1 MSSTNGNS
9 TLKTILQVFAILFSI
24 VLVPALIAI
33 IPAGGAVVTAV
44 DVVSQDNI
52 EAVIEKAGVAGEIY
66 RVAMEETLK
75 ENAELEGI
83 RKDVAED
90 FLKDTIRVEDVED
103 MIGAAIDSFYSGR
116 RASVDFGKI
125 AERTVDGLADLFL
138 QGMEEVYDVWRNGA
152 TPSVFTESFCDEM
165 FHDMEEDFLAEYS
178 EYQVPNLAELE
189 TAYDEKN
196 GKGSFER
203 LIKQEI
209 ESFKENELTDAKEE
223 LLAEAEEVFGE
234 VEKDIE
240 DGINEAVQNKD
251 VRTAFDIF
259 GELDERSDVI
269 KVSVYALIFGIVL
282 FLLLFYMFDTP
293 GFVVTSIPVI
303 IGGIICKVV
312 QFAEGVVFTIVE
324 EAVAENSTG
333 TKALDDLMR
342 TLFDEL
348 LHPVFSG
355 IGKFGTIM
363 LIAGVA
369 LIGLAILR
377 HVLKK
382 QKQESEATLN

>member
-9 TLKTILQVFAILFSI
+9 TLKSILQVFAILFSI

-52 EAVIEKAGVAGEIY
+52 EAVIEKAEVAGEIY
-66 RVAMEETLK
+66 SVAMEEALK
-75 ENAELEGI
+75 ETAELEGI

-103 MIGAAIDSFYSGR
+103 MIGAAIDSLYSGK
-116 RASVDFGKI
+116 RASVDFSKI
-125 AERTVDGLADLFL
+125 AERTVDGMADLFL
-138 QGMEEVYDVWRNGA
+138 QGMEEVYDVWRKGA

-165 FHDMEEDFLAEYS
+165 FHDMEQDFLAEYS
-178 EYQVPNLAELE
+178 EYQVPDLAELE
-189 TAYDEKN
+189 TAYDAKN

-209 ESFKENELTDAKEE
+209 ENFKENELTDVKEE
-223 LLAEAEEVFGE
+223 FLAEAEEVLKE
-234 VEKDIE
+234 VEKDVE
-240 DGINEAVQNKD
+240 DGINEAVQNED

-259 GELDERSDVI
+259 RELGKRSDAI
-269 KVSVYALIFGIVL
+269 KVFVYALIFGIVL

-312 QFAEGVVFTIVE
+312 QFAEGAVFTIVE

-348 LHPVFSG
+348 LHPVFSN

-377 HVLKK
+377 HVIKK
-382 QKQESEATLN
+382 QKQESEATFN

>member
-9 TLKTILQVFAILFSI
+9 TLKSILQVFAILFSI

-52 EAVIEKAGVAGEIY
+52 EAVIEKAEVAGEIY
-66 RVAMEETLK
+66 SVAMEEALK
-75 ENAELEGI
+75 ETAELEGI

-103 MIGAAIDSFYSGR
+103 MIGAAIDSLYSGK
-116 RASVDFGKI
+116 RASVDFSEI
-125 AERTVDGLADLFL
+125 AERTVDGMADLFL
-138 QGMEEVYDVWRNGA
+138 QGMEEVYDVWRKGA

-165 FHDMEEDFLAEYS
+165 FHDMEQDFLAEYS
-178 EYQVPNLAELE
+178 EYQVPDLAELE
-189 TAYDEKN
+189 TAYDAKN
-196 GKGSFER
+196 GKGSFEL

-209 ESFKENELTDAKEE
+209 ENFKENELTDVKEE
-223 LLAEAEEVFGE
+223 FLVEAEEVLEE
-234 VEKDIE
+234 VEKDVE
-240 DGINEAVQNKD
+240 DGINEAVQNED

-259 GELDERSDVI
+259 REVGERSDAI
-269 KVSVYALIFGIVL
+269 KVFVYALIFGIVL

-312 QFAEGVVFTIVE
+312 QFAEGAVFTIVE

-348 LHPVFSG
+348 LHPVFSN

-377 HVLKK
+377 HVIKK
-382 QKQESEATLN
+382 QKQESEATFN

>member
-9 TLKTILQVFAILFSI
+9 TLKSILQVFAILFSI

-52 EAVIEKAGVAGEIY
+52 EAVIEKAEVAGELY
-66 RVAMEETLK
+66 SVAMEEALK
-75 ENAELEGI
+75 ETAELEGI

-103 MIGAAIDSFYSGR
+103 MIGAAIDSLYSGK
-116 RASVDFGKI
+116 RASVDFSEI
-125 AERTVDGLADLFL
+125 AERTVDGMADLFL
-138 QGMEEVYDVWRNGA
+138 QGMEEVYDVWRKGA

-165 FHDMEEDFLAEYS
+165 FHDMEQDFLAEYS
-178 EYQVPNLAELE
+178 EYQVPDLAELE
-189 TAYDEKN
+189 TAYDAKN

-209 ESFKENELTDAKEE
+209 ENFKENELTDVKEE
-223 LLAEAEEVFGE
+223 FLAEAEEVLKE
-234 VEKDIE
+234 VEKDVE
-240 DGINEAVQNKD
+240 DGINEAVQNED

-259 GELDERSDVI
+259 RELGKRSDAI
-269 KVSVYALIFGIVL
+269 KVFVYALIFGIVL

-312 QFAEGVVFTIVE
+312 QFTEGAIFTIVE

-348 LHPVFSG
+348 LHPVFSN

-377 HVLKK
+377 HVIKK
-382 QKQESEATLN
+382 QKQESEATFN

>member
-9 TLKTILQVFAILFSI
+9 TLKSILQVFAILFSI

-52 EAVIEKAGVAGEIY
+52 EAVIEKAEVAGEIY
-66 RVAMEETLK
+66 SVAMEEALK
-75 ENAELEGI
+75 ETAELEGI

-103 MIGAAIDSFYSGR
+103 MIGAAIDSLYSGK
-116 RASVDFGKI
+116 RASVDFSEI
-125 AERTVDGLADLFL
+125 AERTVDGMADLFL
-138 QGMEEVYDVWRNGA
+138 QGMEEVYDVWRKGA

-165 FHDMEEDFLAEYS
+165 FHDMEQDFLAEYS
-178 EYQVPNLAELE
+178 EYQVPDLAELE
-189 TAYDEKN
+189 TAYDAKN

-209 ESFKENELTDAKEE
+209 ENFKENELTDVKEE
-223 LLAEAEEVFGE
+223 FLAEAEEVLEE
-234 VEKDIE
+234 VEKDVE
-240 DGINEAVQNKD
+240 DGINEAVQNED

-259 GELDERSDVI
+259 RELGKRSDAI
-269 KVSVYALIFGIVL
+269 KVFVYALIFGIVL

-312 QFAEGVVFTIVE
+312 QFAEGAVFTLVE

-348 LHPVFSG
+348 LHPVFSN

-377 HVLKK
+377 HVIKK
-382 QKQESEATLN
+382 QKQESEATFN

>member
-9 TLKTILQVFAILFSI
+9 TLKSILQVFAILFSI

-33 IPAGGAVVTAV
+33 IPAGGVVVTAV

-52 EAVIEKAGVAGEIY
+52 EAVIEKAEVAGEIY
-66 RVAMEETLK
+66 SVAMEEALK
-75 ENAELEGI
+75 ETAELEGI

-103 MIGAAIDSFYSGR
+103 MIGAAIDSLYSGK
-116 RASVDFGKI
+116 RASVDFSKI
-125 AERTVDGLADLFL
+125 AERTVDGMADLFL
-138 QGMEEVYDVWRNGA
+138 QGMEEVYDVWRKGA

-165 FHDMEEDFLAEYS
+165 FHDMEQDFLAEYS
-178 EYQVPNLAELE
+178 EYQVPDLAELE
-189 TAYDEKN
+189 TAYDAKN

-209 ESFKENELTDAKEE
+209 ENFKENELTDVKEE
-223 LLAEAEEVFGE
+223 FLAEAEEVLEE
-234 VEKDIE
+234 VEKDVE
-240 DGINEAVQNKD
+240 DGINEAVQNED

-259 GELDERSDVI
+259 RELGKRSDAI
-269 KVSVYALIFGIVL
+269 KVFVYALIFGIVL

-312 QFAEGVVFTIVE
+312 QFAEGAVFTLVE

-348 LHPVFSG
+348 LHPVFSN

-377 HVLKK
+377 HVIKK
-382 QKQESEATLN
+382 QKQESEATFN